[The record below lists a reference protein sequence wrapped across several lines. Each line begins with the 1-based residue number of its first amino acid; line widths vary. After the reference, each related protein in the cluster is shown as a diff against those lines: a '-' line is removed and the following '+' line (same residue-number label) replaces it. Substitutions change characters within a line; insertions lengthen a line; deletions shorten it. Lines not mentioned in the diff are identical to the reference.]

1 MATPTPSY
9 LLSRWIFLRLLG
21 LTYLVAFASLA
32 TQVVGLIGAD
42 GILPAA
48 DYFDRLFD
56 TFGTEAYC
64 ASPSLLWLSSSDL
77 SFRVT
82 LRGRDR
88 ALWIARGRGRASRG
102 AAAAVGVL
110 PVADHRRLDVSDVPV
125 GHPPA

>member
-77 SFRVT
+77 SFRV
-82 LRGRDR
+82 LC
-88 ALWIARGRGRASRG
+88 G
-102 AAAAVGVL
+102 AGTVLSGLLAAGVAPAVVL
-110 PVADHRRLDVSDVPV
+110 PLLWVCYLSLII
-125 GHPPA
+125 GG